1 MALTANVL
9 AADIHKRMV
18 DDNRFGYSWAER
30 HGARAEN
37 WTVDGVPIT
46 IKVGDYDCSSSTITA
61 WSLALAAFGKP
72 NVLSGA
78 TFTGNM
84 RYVFTRTGLF
94 EWRTDFG
101 RAQRGDLLL
110 NEAQHVA
117 MVQGGATLS
126 EFSGNEFGGAYGGVR
141 GDQTGR
147 EAAVNPIRLYGW
159 DGYLHYIGKLTRGE
173 EMTDAEMRKLAKMVV
188 DELLNRA
195 VAVNGEKKPV
205 PIWELW
211 SWTYHYVKQLFARK

>member
-30 HGARAEN
+30 HGAHAEN
-37 WTVDGVPIT
+37 WVVDGVPIT

-84 RYVFTRTGLF
+84 RYVFCRTGLF

-110 NEAQHVA
+110 NEGQHVA

-211 SWTYHYVKQLFARK
+211 SWTYHYVKQLFSRK